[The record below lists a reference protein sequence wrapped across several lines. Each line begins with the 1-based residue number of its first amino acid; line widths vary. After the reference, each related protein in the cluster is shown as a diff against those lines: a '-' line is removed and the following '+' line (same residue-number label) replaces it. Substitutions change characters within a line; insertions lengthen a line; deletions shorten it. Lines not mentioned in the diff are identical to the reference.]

1 MRYNLNIQHEGV
13 FLHNFI
19 YLKIFSESRTRLVF
33 FRNCSLFKQFT
44 CILLYTLY
52 ISILFF
58 LLLHRYEF
66 EEYQQKLFLM
76 RQGEIVT
83 SLETM
88 IASENLLPAA
98 KIHRDHR
105 VSLAIEW
112 QDLVATEIKYHRSCY
127 REYARKRNLENL
139 ARNNVEEEST

>member
-1 MRYNLNIQHEGV
+1 
-13 FLHNFI
+13 
-19 YLKIFSESRTRLVF
+19 
-33 FRNCSLFKQFT
+33 
-44 CILLYTLY
+44 
-52 ISILFF
+52 
-58 LLLHRYEF
+58 
-66 EEYQQKLFLM
+66 M

-98 KIHRDHR
+98 KIHGDHR
-105 VSLAIEW
+105 VLLAIEW

-139 ARNNVEEEST
+139 ARNNVEEESTSSYRAEYERAFNVLSKYTGCPKKTLDV